1 MRGVRSALLLA
12 TADHYFG
19 LSVSFLSIIAVSRL
33 LTPQEIRLA
42 VIGSAICSLWF
53 RLRRV
58 QDNILLHISQRPEP
72 RGYTRPAFT
81 VSFLFN
87 ASLCLVL
94 MASADFVARLYG
106 QDKLA
111 LLIRVSAVVYF
122 LEVFA
127 APIVVLFQRDMALG
141 KVSLINVS
149 NAALMDG
156 STVAFAVYRD
166 PSPVFGMSTSIVVI
180 GNSRFCCKPAP
191 VFFWRA
197 EFEKDRLEQCDP
209 IQIAWR
215 GRGHCAQ
222 PGRVLR
228 LE

>member
-1 MRGVRSALLLA
+1 LGPQSARCGSGCGEF
-12 TADHYFG
+12 TTISFFIFRKD
-19 LSVSFLSIIAVSRL
+19 LSH
-33 LTPQEIRLA
+33 EDIRA
-42 VIGSAICSLWF
+42 
-53 RLRRV
+53 
-58 QDNILLHISQRPEP
+58 
-72 RGYTRPAFT
+72 AFT

-111 LLIRVSAVVYF
+111 LLIRVSAVVHF

-127 APIVVLFQRDMALG
+127 APIVVLFQRDMAFG

-149 NAALMDG
+149 NAALMAG

-191 VFFWRA
+191 VFF
-197 EFEKDRLEQCDP
+197 LE
-209 IQIAWR
+209 
-215 GRGHCAQ
+215 GRI
-222 PGRVLR
+222 
-228 LE
+228 